1 MSESVSEATKNEI
14 IEMIL
19 SGGLLQDFIEYLKS
33 KGINLEDIKSIYEVD
48 DQLIKEYAMMKKI
61 ICDPNAPSQVAFDDD
76 VEEKYE
82 PQQVKPKTPPRKK
95 L

>member
-48 DQLIKEYAMMKKI
+48 YQLIKEYAVMKKI
-61 ICDPNAPSQVAFDDD
+61 ICDPNAPSQVALDDGI
-76 VEEKYE
+76 EEKYE

-95 L
+95 